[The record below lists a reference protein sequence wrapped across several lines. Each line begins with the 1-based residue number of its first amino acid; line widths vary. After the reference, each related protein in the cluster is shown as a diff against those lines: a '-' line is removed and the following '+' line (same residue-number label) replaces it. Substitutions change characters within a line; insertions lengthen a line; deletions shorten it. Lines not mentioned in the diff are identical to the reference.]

1 VSAWEI
7 NLSFMQWHVI
17 NTLVYPHLLIKL
29 FIKVMLVETLWTKNL
44 QFIRDKISQQ
54 NFETWIN
61 PIKLLSVDGNHIHL
75 TVPNRFFKDWVIEN
89 YYAIISDSFA
99 AVMGMNVNL
108 NFVVRD
114 HQEPTQNEPESPT
127 APPAA
132 QPIAKPHQRRLH
144 SSLNPNYSFDRFV
157 VGSSNQF
164 AHAAAMAVAKQPA
177 RTYNPLFIYGGVGL
191 GKTHLL
197 NAIGVQT
204 ISLYPNTNVLYVSA
218 EEFMNELINSIR
230 YDKMSKFREK
240 FRNIDSLL
248 IDDIQFI
255 AGKERTQ
262 EEFFHTFNTLHDSG
276 RQIVVTSDKFPKEI
290 PNLEERLRSR
300 FEWGLIADIQ
310 PPEIETRVAII
321 DKKAQENGIELP
333 GNVSY
338 YIASNANDSNI
349 RELEGFLTRIA
360 AYSSLTSRE
369 IDMDLVKEVLKK
381 VLKQGEKKPVTVEEI
396 LKTVTDK
403 FNIKISD
410 LKSQKKSKNLVL
422 PRQIAMY
429 LSRKM
434 TTHSFPD
441 IGTKIGGR
449 DHSTVIYAN
458 NKVTKLIQND
468 SKIRQVIKELEKELL
483 NHS

>member
-1 VSAWEI
+1 
-7 NLSFMQWHVI
+7 LSTVVD
-17 NTLVYPHLLIKL
+17 NVVD
-29 FIKVMLVETLWTKNL
+29 KVTVLEELWKRNL
-44 QFIRDKISQQ
+44 QIIREKISPQ
-54 NFETWIN
+54 NFDTWIN
-61 PIKLLSVDGNHIHL
+61 PIKIVSAEGNTIYLS
-75 TVPNRFFKDWVIEN
+75 VPNRFFRDWVIEN
-89 YYAIISDSFA
+89 YIDIIGDSLSN
-99 AVMGMNVNL
+99 VMGIAVNINVIVTQSEITTSL
-108 NFVVRD
+108 TDQKSERSVEKSPSPPKRD
-114 HQEPTQNEPESPT
+114 RKIP
-127 APPAA
+127 
-132 QPIAKPHQRRLH
+132 L
-144 SSLNPNYSFDRFV
+144 SLNPNYSFDRFV
-157 VGSSNQF
+157 VGTSNQF
-164 AHAAAMAVAKQPA
+164 AHAAAVAVAKQPA
-177 RTYNPLFIYGGVGL
+177 RAYNPLFIYGGVGL

-197 NAIGVQT
+197 NAIGVLT
-204 ISLYPNTNVLYVSA
+204 ISEYPGKNVLYVSA

-240 FRNIDSLL
+240 YRRIDSLL

-276 RQIVVTSDKFPKEI
+276 KQIVVTSDKFPKEI

-310 PPEIETRVAII
+310 PPEIETRVAIVE
-321 DKKAQENGIELP
+321 KKAQENNIALP
-333 GNVSY
+333 SNVAY
-338 YIASNANDSNI
+338 YIASNASDSNI

-381 VLKQGEKKPVTVEEI
+381 VIRQGEKKGITIEEI

-403 FNIKISD
+403 FNIKLSD
-410 LKSQKKSKNLVL
+410 IKSQKKSKNLVL

-434 TTHSFPD
+434 TNASFPD

-449 DHSTVIYAN
+449 DHSTVIYAH
-458 NKVTKLIQND
+458 NKIIKMIDEDDT
-468 SKIRQVIKELEKELL
+468 IRKTVKEIEQSLL
-483 NHS
+483 NII